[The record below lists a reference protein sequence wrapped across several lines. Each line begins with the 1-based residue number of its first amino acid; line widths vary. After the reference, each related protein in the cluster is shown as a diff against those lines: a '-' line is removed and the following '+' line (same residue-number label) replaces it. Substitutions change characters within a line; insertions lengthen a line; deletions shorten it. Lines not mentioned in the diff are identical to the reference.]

1 MDFTKYKPK
10 PRPKLIHSSVS
21 IEVYEML
28 QALAA
33 QHGVTRSVV
42 LAAIL
47 EAFLESQKLQG
58 NEKQER

>member
-1 MDFTKYKPK
+1 MDFEKYKPK
-10 PRPKLIHSSVS
+10 PRPKVIHSAVS

-47 EAFLESQKLQG
+47 EAFLESQKKEG
-58 NEKQER
+58 EAKQ